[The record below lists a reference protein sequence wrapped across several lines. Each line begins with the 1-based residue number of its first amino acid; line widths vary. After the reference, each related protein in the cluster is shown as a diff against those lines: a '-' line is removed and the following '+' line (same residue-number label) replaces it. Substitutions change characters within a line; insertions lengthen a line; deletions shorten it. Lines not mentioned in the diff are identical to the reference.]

1 MEKKT
6 SSVYLDYAAAEP
18 PIPSVKEYVRSG
30 VEMFFN
36 PSSIYQ
42 RGRYAWQLIEAV
54 REKIAKTIN
63 ADPEEII
70 FTSGCSESNAL
81 AITGSR
87 DNNTVDYVVATEIEH
102 SSILESPYLYQ
113 VKIAVDEKGFVDQD
127 HLEKMCRELRGDT
140 LFCIQHANNEIGV
153 IQNVEGLSKIIHDN
167 KHLLLVDAA
176 QTFGKLPIDVK
187 KMNIDFL
194 SASAGKCGGIRG
206 AGFLYVRKGLN
217 ISPVIFGTQESHRRG
232 GTYNDLAIVAFGKAI
247 DGFDFRKQ
255 TVIRSKR
262 NYLIEELLKLKG
274 IALVGKRADR
284 LPNNVFI
291 TIKDLDI
298 DSQQL
303 VSLLDM
309 YGFMVSAGSA
319 CHAGESQISHV
330 LKALGYDDET
340 ARTCLRISIGDETTV
355 QELNLFIESLKV
367 IMKMHKI
374 KREKK

>member
-42 RGRYAWQLIEAV
+42 RGRYAWQLIESV

-63 ADPEEII
+63 AEPEEII
-70 FTSGCSESNAL
+70 FTSGCSESNAM
-81 AITGSR
+81 AMASCREG
-87 DNNTVDYVVATEIEH
+87 VVATEIEH
-102 SSILESPYLYQ
+102 SSILDSPFLLSA
-113 VKIAVDEKGFVDQD
+113 KLTVDEKGFVD
-127 HLEKMCRELRGDT
+127 HGCLEKLCNGLDGCV

-153 IQNVEGLSKIIHDN
+153 IQNIEALSKTIHDHE
-167 KHLLLVDAA
+167 HLLLVDAA

-206 AGFLYVRKGLN
+206 VGFLYVRKGLN
-217 ISPVIFGTQESHRRG
+217 IDPIIYGTQESHRRG

-247 DGFDFRKQ
+247 DGFDYRKQ

-262 NYLIEELLKLKG
+262 NYLIDELLKLKG
-274 IALVGKRADR
+274 VSLVGKRADR

-291 TIKDLDI
+291 TIKGLDI

-303 VSLLDM
+303 VGLLDM

-319 CHAGESQISHV
+319 CHSGESQISHV
-330 LKALGYDDET
+330 LKALGYDEES
-340 ARTCLRISIGDETTV
+340 AKTCLRVSIGEETTV
-355 QELNLFIESLKV
+355 RELNLFVESLKV
-367 IMKMHKI
+367 IMKMHRI